1 MNPKK
6 EETFFLDTDSKSE
19 ECRIITSIFSES
31 RNKYYLVYE
40 YVRPCEDIFVSSYDP
55 NDESCTLKDIKEEEL
70 EEISKYLSE
79 MMEEIK

>member
-6 EETFFLDTDSKSE
+6 EETFFLDTEDGSE

-40 YVRPCEDIFVSSYDP
+40 YVRPSEELFVSSYNP
-55 NDESCTLKDIKEEEL
+55 NDESGTLEDVNEEEL
-70 EEISKYLSE
+70 EEVSKYLTE
-79 MMEEIK
+79 MIGEIK